1 MIQNVRNFI
10 MKSTALFVSI
20 AALAACSSIS
30 VTSDWDTNVDF
41 SIFETFAVLEEPKQP
56 VNRLVDQRIRAA
68 LVAELTGK
76 GLRQVDTPDKADL
89 AIGYQVTTE
98 ERMSYQTV
106 HSGWER
112 SSHRFRS
119 SHGGNWGRSVGTSTT
134 RQINF
139 TVGTLIIAAFQ
150 MDNKELVWEGSGSR
164 TVNPSSS
171 PEQSEQRINDAVK
184 RILEDFPPGVKST
197 PRTTG

>member
-98 ERMSYQTV
+98 ERTTHHTV
-106 HSGWER
+106 HSGWDGYRGGWNTHWR
-112 SSHRFRS
+112 SPA
-119 SHGGNWGRSVGTSTT
+119 GTSTT
-134 RQINF
+134 RQVNF
-139 TVGTLIIAAFQ
+139 TVGTLVIAAFQ
-150 MDNKELVWEGSGSR
+150 MSDKELVWEGSASG
-164 TVNPSSS
+164 TVNPSSG
-171 PEQSEQRINDAVK
+171 PEQREQRINDAVQ
-184 RILEDFPPGVKST
+184 RILKDFPPGATSR
-197 PRTTG
+197 P